1 MNQAFSRFSMLV
13 GEEGINKLKNS
24 SVIVFGI
31 GGVGSYVVE
40 SFARS
45 GLGNIAMVD
54 FDEISESNINRQLH
68 SLHSTVGK
76 PKLEVMKERIFDI
89 NPECNIT
96 LIKEL
101 AYENIDKIFRDYNN
115 KYDFV
120 IDSID
125 VIYCKIDLIE
135 YCHNNNMKIISSM
148 GFGNKMHPEMVE
160 ISTIDKTSIC
170 PMARSVRKILNRK
183 KIEKIPVVYSK
194 EKSLI
199 PNKSILFKEEKP
211 TQFRE
216 NNKLPNK
223 ITPGSNAF
231 VPGTA
236 GLVISSYVIRSLLEI
251 D

>member
-1 MNQAFSRFSMLV
+1 
-13 GEEGINKLKNS
+13 
-24 SVIVFGI
+24 
-31 GGVGSYVVE
+31 
-40 SFARS
+40 
-45 GLGNIAMVD
+45 
-54 FDEISESNINRQLH
+54 
-68 SLHSTVGK
+68 
-76 PKLEVMKERIFDI
+76 
-89 NPECNIT
+89 
-96 LIKEL
+96 
-101 AYENIDKIFRDYNN
+101 
-115 KYDFV
+115 
-120 IDSID
+120 
-125 VIYCKIDLIE
+125 
-135 YCHNNNMKIISSM
+135 
-148 GFGNKMHPEMVE
+148 
-160 ISTIDKTSIC
+160 
-170 PMARSVRKILNRK
+170 MARTVRKILNRK